1 MKTKLTLRSGAR
13 SRVLE
18 GDAAWSAVQR
28 LVRAGAMDALRP
40 EAAKDAA
47 VRLRLEA
54 RSESV
59 EWIRH
64 GHFEL
69 KTPAAKAILDEI
81 EAPDPSPRKR

>member
-1 MKTKLTLRSGAR
+1 MLFRS
-13 SRVLE
+13 
-18 GDAAWSAVQR
+18 
-28 LVRAGAMDALRP
+28 
-40 EAAKDAA
+40 
-47 VRLRLEA
+47 LRLEA
-54 RSESV
+54 RSESA